1 MAFFI
6 ITVFFASIARGCQL
20 GFGVRPHT
28 STHQGGF
35 LELLLFLEEIPSQ
48 TALRFIRDHGDG
60 VKIACIRLR

>member
-1 MAFFI
+1 MALFI

-28 STHQGGF
+28 STHRGVLG
-35 LELLLFLEEIPSQ
+35 LLLFLEEIPSQ